1 MTTGAP
7 KIDVIALIGKV
18 KSKPGNCE
26 TVSQSSIITAPSK
39 MVAKNKVL
47 WLLVWKTNFEICGTA
62 KPTKAIGPTNAVI
75 LPAKI
80 PVAIKI
86 KLRCFLMLMPK
97 LFA

>member
-7 KIDVIALIGKV
+7 KIEVIALIGKV

-47 WLLVWKTNFEICGTA
+47 
-62 KPTKAIGPTNAVI
+62 
-75 LPAKI
+75 
-80 PVAIKI
+80 
-86 KLRCFLMLMPK
+86 
-97 LFA
+97 